1 MNILKCL
8 SVLIVVYISVSGIY
22 SYFVTPRIKVI
33 NNSDYNLKLYKSKSR
48 ADSIEPTL
56 EEVEQM
62 LHSIVVIEPNKSY
75 SFGIDKKYIFSDGK
89 NKLNTSLK
97 DNSKTV
103 ISSEFSIQE
112 KGFCRYNIYIYNN
125 YTDVNTVGLGFCYK
139 KLFMVK

>member
-8 SVLIVVYISVSGIY
+8 SVLIVVYISLSGIY
-22 SYFVTPRIKVI
+22 SYSITPRIKII
-33 NNSDYNLKLYKSKSR
+33 NNSDYNLKLYKSKAR

-62 LHSIVVIEPNKSY
+62 LHSIVVIEPNNSY
-75 SFGIDKKYIFSDGK
+75 SFGIDKKYIFSDEK

-103 ISSEFSIQE
+103 ISNEFLIQE
-112 KGFCRYNIYIYNN
+112 KGFCRYNIYTYNK
-125 YTDVNTVGLGFCYK
+125 YTDVNASGLRFCYK